1 MMSGREHLMMVLR
14 AQRTKR
20 VQRAVVERVRAGQC
34 LGTTRKGDECTAVAV
49 KCGLCMNCY
58 AALRSAIRGMDDVT
72 EATYRQRL
80 LTAGR
85 LLANHEVTK
94 LKTQSIYQRMAE

>member
-1 MMSGREHLMMVLR
+1 
-14 AQRTKR
+14 
-20 VQRAVVERVRAGQC
+20 
-34 LGTTRKGDECTAVAV
+34 
-49 KCGLCMNCY
+49 MNCY
-58 AALRSAIRGMDDVT
+58 AALRSAIRGMDEVT